1 MGALFDEVK
10 ENLTMAQVARHF
22 GYEPNRAGFIHS
34 PFSEDRTA
42 SCKLYRNSFFDFST
56 NTGGDLIR
64 FTAILMGQNDWTA
77 CKYLVEAFAL
87 PLSLAGHIDNREQIE
102 RRKRERQRQQER
114 QQEFKSCLLYEIN
127 SLKQQ
132 VDTYRAAIEK
142 MLYKPFSDMWRYCI
156 NELQKTEYKLDILCA
171 SDQESYRR
179 LKPDK
184 ATGLSSDRPQWLLD
198 TLSILADDG
207 VFQATEDEIAKI
219 KRQRDF
225 ELNRRPE
232 NRGEVK
238 RTQGRENLQQMS
250 NSDLIAL
257 LGNLIG
263 ET

>member
-1 MGALFDEVK
+1 MSG
-10 ENLTMAQVARHF
+10 
-22 GYEPNRAGFIHS
+22 
-34 PFSEDRTA
+34 
-42 SCKLYRNSFFDFST
+42 
-56 NTGGDLIR
+56 
-64 FTAILMGQNDWTA
+64 
-77 CKYLVEAFAL
+77 
-87 PLSLAGHIDNREQIE
+87 
-102 RRKRERQRQQER
+102 
-114 QQEFKSCLLYEIN
+114 EIN
-127 SLKQQ
+127 GLKQQ
-132 VDTYRAAIEK
+132 ADTYRAAIEK
-142 MLYKPFSDMWRYCI
+142 TLYKPFSDMWCYCI
-156 NELQKTEYKLDILCA
+156 NELQKAEYKLDILCA

-184 ATGLSSDRPQWLLD
+184 AAGLSSDRPQWLLD
-198 TLSILADDG
+198 TLSILAEDG
-207 VFQATEDEIAKI
+207 IFQATEDEIAKI